1 MQKGSFHDTNKQTH
15 TMKKTLIILGIILIV
30 IALPFMQIAKE
41 TLTAETEPVSVPQTS
56 KSHKTGA
63 VSEVCEGDV
72 IFQTSKSQQ
81 SPLIQIATRS
91 KITHCGII
99 VMRGGKPYVLET
111 LKTLVLTPL
120 DKFIARGEDGKYWI
134 KRSSR
139 ENIKIKYAKYL
150 GKPYDLAFKFDN
162 GRFYCSELVY
172 DIYQKQLGIEL
183 AEPRQVKDYLILFTD
198 RLPKLKRAMKRRG
211 ISKEQYAIAPVDI
224 FNSEYLE
231 SVD

>member
-1 MQKGSFHDTNKQTH
+1 
-15 TMKKTLIILGIILIV
+15 MKKTLYILGIVLIV

-41 TLTAETEPVSVPQTS
+41 TLTAETGP
-56 KSHKTGA
+56 
-63 VSEVCEGDV
+63 VSEVREGDV

-81 SPLIQIATRS
+81 SPLIQIGTRS

-134 KRSSR
+134 KRSSK

-172 DIYQKQLGIEL
+172 DIYQKQLGIQL

>member
-1 MQKGSFHDTNKQTH
+1 
-15 TMKKTLIILGIILIV
+15 MKKTLSILGIVLLV

-41 TLTAETEPVSVPQTS
+41 TLTAETGP
-56 KSHKTGA
+56 
-63 VSEVCEGDV
+63 VSEVREGDV

-81 SPLIQIATRS
+81 SPLIQIGTRS

-134 KRSSR
+134 KRSKK

-183 AEPRQVKDYLILFTD
+183 AEPKQVKDYLILFTD
-198 RLPKLKRAMKRRG
+198 RLPKIRRAMKRRG

-224 FNSEYLE
+224 FNSDYLE

>member
-1 MQKGSFHDTNKQTH
+1 
-15 TMKKTLIILGIILIV
+15 MKKTLYILGIVLIV

-41 TLTAETEPVSVPQTS
+41 TLTAETGPVN
-56 KSHKTGA
+56 
-63 VSEVCEGDV
+63 EVREGDV

-111 LKTLVLTPL
+111 QKTLVLTPL

-134 KRSSR
+134 KRSSK

-211 ISKEQYAIAPVDI
+211 ISKKQYAIAPVDI

>member
-1 MQKGSFHDTNKQTH
+1 
-15 TMKKTLIILGIILIV
+15 MKKTLCILGIILIV

-41 TLTAETEPVSVPQTS
+41 TLTAETETVSVSQTS
-56 KSHKTGA
+56 KPQKTET
-63 VSEVCEGDV
+63 VSEVREGDV

-134 KRSSR
+134 KRSSK

>member
-1 MQKGSFHDTNKQTH
+1 
-15 TMKKTLIILGIILIV
+15 MKKTLYILGIVLLV

-41 TLTAETEPVSVPQTS
+41 TLTAETGP
-56 KSHKTGA
+56 
-63 VSEVCEGDV
+63 VSEVREGDV

-81 SPLIQIATRS
+81 SPLIQIGTRS

-172 DIYQKQLGIEL
+172 DIYQKQLGIQL

-198 RLPKLKRAMKRRG
+198 RHPKLKRAMKRRG

>member
-1 MQKGSFHDTNKQTH
+1 
-15 TMKKTLIILGIILIV
+15 MKKTLYILGIVLLV

-41 TLTAETEPVSVPQTS
+41 TLTAETGP
-56 KSHKTGA
+56 
-63 VSEVCEGDV
+63 VSEVREGDV

-81 SPLIQIATRS
+81 SPLIQIGTRS

-198 RLPKLKRAMKRRG
+198 RLPKIRRAMKRRG

>member
-1 MQKGSFHDTNKQTH
+1 
-15 TMKKTLIILGIILIV
+15 MKKTLYILGIVLIV

-41 TLTAETEPVSVPQTS
+41 TLTAETGP
-56 KSHKTGA
+56 
-63 VSEVCEGDV
+63 VSEVREGDV

-81 SPLIQIATRS
+81 SPLIQIGTRS

-99 VMRGGKPYVLET
+99 VMRGGKPYVIET

-150 GKPYDLAFKFDN
+150 GRPYDLSFKFDN

-198 RLPKLKRAMKRRG
+198 RHPKLRRAMKRRG

>member
-1 MQKGSFHDTNKQTH
+1 
-15 TMKKTLIILGIILIV
+15 MKKTLYILGIVLIV

-41 TLTAETEPVSVPQTS
+41 TLTAETGP
-56 KSHKTGA
+56 
-63 VSEVCEGDV
+63 VSEVREGDV

-81 SPLIQIATRS
+81 SPLIQIGTRS

-120 DKFIARGEDGKYWI
+120 DKFIACGEDGKYWI
-134 KRSSR
+134 KRSKK

-198 RLPKLKRAMKRRG
+198 RHPKLKRAMKRRC

-224 FNSEYLE
+224 FNSDYLE

>member
-1 MQKGSFHDTNKQTH
+1 
-15 TMKKTLIILGIILIV
+15 MKKTLYILGIVLIV

-41 TLTAETEPVSVPQTS
+41 TLTAETGP
-56 KSHKTGA
+56 
-63 VSEVCEGDV
+63 VSEVREGDV

-81 SPLIQIATRS
+81 SPLIQIGTRS

-120 DKFIARGEDGKYWI
+120 DKFIDRGEDGKYWI
-134 KRSSR
+134 KRSSK

-172 DIYQKQLGIEL
+172 DIYQKQLGIQL

-224 FNSEYLE
+224 FNSNYLE

>member
-1 MQKGSFHDTNKQTH
+1 
-15 TMKKTLIILGIILIV
+15 MKKTLYILGIVLLV

-41 TLTAETEPVSVPQTS
+41 TLTAETGP
-56 KSHKTGA
+56 
-63 VSEVCEGDV
+63 VSEVREGDV

-172 DIYQKQLGIEL
+172 DIYQKQLGIQL
-183 AEPRQVKDYLILFTD
+183 AEPKQVKDYLILFTD

>member
-1 MQKGSFHDTNKQTH
+1 
-15 TMKKTLIILGIILIV
+15 MKKTLYILGIVLIV

-41 TLTAETEPVSVPQTS
+41 TLTAETGP
-56 KSHKTGA
+56 
-63 VSEVCEGDV
+63 VSEVREGDV
-72 IFQTSKSQQ
+72 IFQTSQSQQ
-81 SPLIQIATRS
+81 SPLIQIGTRS

-134 KRSSR
+134 KRSKK

-150 GKPYDLAFKFDN
+150 GRPYDLAFKFDN

-172 DIYQKQLGIEL
+172 DIYQKQLGIQL

>member
-1 MQKGSFHDTNKQTH
+1 
-15 TMKKTLIILGIILIV
+15 MKKTLYILGIVLLV

-41 TLTAETEPVSVPQTS
+41 TLTAET
-56 KSHKTGA
+56 GA
-63 VSEVCEGDV
+63 VSEVREGDV

-81 SPLIQIATRS
+81 SPLIQIGTRS

-111 LKTLVLTPL
+111 LKTLVLSPL

-134 KRSSR
+134 KRSKKG
-139 ENIKIKYAKYL
+139 NIKIKYAKYL
-150 GKPYDLAFKFDN
+150 GRPYDLAFKFDN

-172 DIYQKQLGIEL
+172 DIYQKQLGIQL

-224 FNSEYLE
+224 FNSDYLE

>member
-1 MQKGSFHDTNKQTH
+1 
-15 TMKKTLIILGIILIV
+15 MKKTLYILGIVLIV

-41 TLTAETEPVSVPQTS
+41 TLTAETGP
-56 KSHKTGA
+56 
-63 VSEVCEGDV
+63 VSEVREGDV

-81 SPLIQIATRS
+81 SPLIQIGTRS

-120 DKFIARGEDGKYWI
+120 EKFIARGEDGKYWI
-134 KRSSR
+134 KRSSK

-172 DIYQKQLGIEL
+172 DIYQKQLGIQL

-198 RLPKLKRAMKRRG
+198 RLPKLKRAMKRRC

-224 FNSEYLE
+224 FNSDYLE

>member
-1 MQKGSFHDTNKQTH
+1 
-15 TMKKTLIILGIILIV
+15 MKKTLYILGIVLIV

-41 TLTAETEPVSVPQTS
+41 TLTAETGP
-56 KSHKTGA
+56 
-63 VSEVCEGDV
+63 VSEVREGDV

-81 SPLIQIATRS
+81 SPLIQIGTRS

-120 DKFIARGEDGKYWI
+120 EKFIARGEDGKYWI

-162 GRFYCSELVY
+162 GRFYCSELVN
-172 DIYQKQLGIEL
+172 DIYQKQLGIQL

-198 RLPKLKRAMKRRG
+198 RHPKLKRAMKRRG

>member
-1 MQKGSFHDTNKQTH
+1 
-15 TMKKTLIILGIILIV
+15 MKKTLYILGIVLIV

-41 TLTAETEPVSVPQTS
+41 TLTAETGP
-56 KSHKTGA
+56 
-63 VSEVCEGDV
+63 VSEVREGDV

-81 SPLIQIATRS
+81 SPLIQIGTRS

-198 RLPKLKRAMKRRG
+198 RHPKLKRAMKRRG

>member
-1 MQKGSFHDTNKQTH
+1 
-15 TMKKTLIILGIILIV
+15 MKKTLYILGIVLIV

-41 TLTAETEPVSVPQTS
+41 TITAETGP
-56 KSHKTGA
+56 
-63 VSEVCEGDV
+63 VSEVREGDV

-81 SPLIQIATRS
+81 SPLIQIGTRS

-134 KRSSR
+134 KRSSK

-172 DIYQKQLGIEL
+172 DIYQKQLGIQL

>member
-1 MQKGSFHDTNKQTH
+1 
-15 TMKKTLIILGIILIV
+15 MKKTLYILGIVLIV

-41 TLTAETEPVSVPQTS
+41 TLTAETGP
-56 KSHKTGA
+56 
-63 VSEVCEGDV
+63 VSEVREGDV

-81 SPLIQIATRS
+81 SPLIQIGTRS

-111 LKTLVLTPL
+111 LKSLVLTPL

-172 DIYQKQLGIEL
+172 DIYQKQLGIQL

-198 RLPKLKRAMKRRG
+198 RLPKLKHAMKRRG

>member
-1 MQKGSFHDTNKQTH
+1 
-15 TMKKTLIILGIILIV
+15 MKKTLYILGIVLLV
-30 IALPFMQIAKE
+30 ITLPFMQIAKE
-41 TLTAETEPVSVPQTS
+41 TLTAET
-56 KSHKTGA
+56 GA
-63 VSEVCEGDV
+63 VNEVREGDV

-81 SPLIQIATRS
+81 SPLIQIGTRS

-139 ENIKIKYAKYL
+139 ENIKIKHAKYL

-172 DIYQKQLGIEL
+172 DIYQKQLGIQL

>member
-1 MQKGSFHDTNKQTH
+1 
-15 TMKKTLIILGIILIV
+15 MKKTLYILGIVLLV

-41 TLTAETEPVSVPQTS
+41 TLTVEKGP
-56 KSHKTGA
+56 
-63 VSEVCEGDV
+63 VSEVREGDV

-81 SPLIQIATRS
+81 SPLIQIGTRS

-134 KRSSR
+134 KRSKK

-172 DIYQKQLGIEL
+172 DIYQKQLGIQL

-224 FNSEYLE
+224 FNSDYLE

>member
-1 MQKGSFHDTNKQTH
+1 
-15 TMKKTLIILGIILIV
+15 
-30 IALPFMQIAKE
+30 
-41 TLTAETEPVSVPQTS
+41 
-56 KSHKTGA
+56 
-63 VSEVCEGDV
+63 
-72 IFQTSKSQQ
+72 
-81 SPLIQIATRS
+81 
-91 KITHCGII
+91 
-99 VMRGGKPYVLET
+99 MRGGKPYVLET

-134 KRSSR
+134 KRSKK

-150 GKPYDLAFKFDN
+150 GRPYDLAFKFDN

-172 DIYQKQLGIEL
+172 DIYQKQLGIQL

-198 RLPKLKRAMKRRG
+198 RHPKLRRAMKRRG